1 MATMRKRPAETTSR
15 VGVVLFNLGGPDS
28 PDAIRPFLY
37 NLFSDPA
44 IIRLPGP
51 LRRLVARMIARRR
64 TPIAAEIYRR
74 MGGGS
79 PIRKETEVQVRALE
93 ARLKARGINARCV
106 MAMRYWHPFSYVAA
120 SELKGAGV
128 REVVLL
134 PLYPQYST
142 TTTQSSL
149 DDWRRTAEGLNLRVP
164 MRHVCCYPTQNS
176 FIAAHVQCI
185 RDSLNR
191 VGLGLH
197 EVRLVFSAHGLPQ
210 RVIDKGDPYV
220 VQVEATVRAVL
231 LALGDDAADARI
243 CYQSRVGPLKWI
255 GPSTEHEIR
264 DAGRDGKNIV
274 IVPIAFVSEHSET
287 LVELDIEY
295 KALAEQAGV
304 PHYIRVPTLGA
315 SAAFI
320 EGLADAVVAS
330 LAGER
335 TDGWRCPAGKIC
347 AIEGGREPSGED
359 RGNG

>member
-1 MATMRKRPAETTSR
+1 MATMRKRQAETTSR

-28 PDAIRPFLY
+28 RDAIRPFLY

-51 LRRLVARMIARRR
+51 LRRLIARVIARRR
-64 TPIAAEIYRR
+64 APVAAEIYKRI
-74 MGGGS
+74 GGGS
-79 PIRKETEVQVRALE
+79 PIRKETEAQARALE
-93 ARLKARGINARCV
+93 TRLKARGINARCV

-149 DDWRRTAEGLNLRVP
+149 DDWQRAAERLNLRVP
-164 MRHVCCYPTQNS
+164 MRHVCCYPTEKS
-176 FIAAHVQCI
+176 FIAAHVQRI
-185 RDSLNR
+185 RDSLTQA
-191 VGLGLH
+191 GLDLN
-197 EVRLVFSAHGLPQ
+197 EVRLLFSAHGLPQ

-231 LALGDDAADARI
+231 LALGGDVQDARI

-255 GPSTEHEIR
+255 APSTEHEIQE
-264 DAGRDGKNIV
+264 AGRDGKNV
-274 IVPIAFVSEHSET
+274 VVVPIAFVSEHSET

-304 PHYIRVPTLGA
+304 PHYGRVPTLGV

-320 EGLADAVVAS
+320 EGLADAVIAT
-330 LAGER
+330 LAGKR
-335 TDGWRCPAGKIC
+335 IDGWRCPAGKIC
-347 AIEGGREPSGED
+347 AIEDGCEPSGQT
-359 RGNG
+359 